1 MRSSSGR
8 RQMSYNQ
15 IDNRAIN
22 RMESGNRVESSNRTF
37 IKRGQSQQKKLGQSR
52 VSYANARQ
60 NGNIKR
66 YEKYVPSSRTQT
78 SYQYANRASNTA
90 RSSGSTSSS
99 RSSSSSRV
107 AKSTSIKRSSGVSR
121 SSSGGNYSR
130 SSVSSRPS
138 SSSSS
143 RTR

>member
-15 IDNRAIN
+15 IEHRSDK
-22 RMESGNRVESSNRTF
+22 VTQPSNRTF
-37 IKRGQSQQKKLGQSR
+37 IKRGQSQTKKMNQSR

-60 NGNIKR
+60 NGNMQR

-78 SYQYANRASNTA
+78 SYSSANRSSNTT
-90 RSSGSTSSS
+90 RSSSSTT
-99 RSSSSSRV
+99 RTGSSSSSRV

-130 SSVSSRPS
+130 SSASSRPS
-138 SSSSS
+138 SGSSS
-143 RTR
+143 RNR